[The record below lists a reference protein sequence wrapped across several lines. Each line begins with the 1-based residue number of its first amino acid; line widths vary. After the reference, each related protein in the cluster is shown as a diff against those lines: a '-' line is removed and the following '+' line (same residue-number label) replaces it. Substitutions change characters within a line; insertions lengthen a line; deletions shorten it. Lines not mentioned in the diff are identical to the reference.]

1 MKMKKVLLVAMV
13 ALGTLAGDAKALKV
27 LMIGNSFT
35 CSAMRQTPA
44 IAKALDCELDVANLS
59 IGGCPLSKHW
69 ANVEKAATDSEFRPY
84 NVQISWTSCD
94 AKNAPIRKV
103 MKGSS
108 ANIPQVL
115 AADKWDI
122 VTIQQASGQSA
133 FYKTYQPYADNLIAK
148 IRELAPQAE
157 IRIQETWSYSPYDG
171 RLNVWKMT
179 PDTMYEA
186 LHESYQ
192 TLAKKHNLKIIPT
205 ATAVQEFRKRLPVKY
220 AKVLTKKEV
229 WSLQQPE
236 VPEFYGDV
244 CGKAYWGKG
253 NKWNKDADQI
263 KLRMDPSHLNPE
275 GEYLQGCVWVESLF
289 GKDVTGCVYTMKG
302 LSEAR
307 AKLMRACA
315 HDIVSAQK
323 K

>member
-1 MKMKKVLLVAMV
+1 MKRILLVAALV
-13 ALGTLAGDAKALKV
+13 AVCWTSDAKALKV

-44 IAKALDCELDVANLS
+44 IARAMGCELDIANLN

-69 ANVEKAATDSEFRPY
+69 ANVEKATDPEFRPY

-94 AKNAPIRKV
+94 AKQAPIRKV

-133 FYKTYQPYADNLIAK
+133 FYKTFQPYADNLIAK

-171 RLNVWKMT
+171 RLNTWKMT
-179 PDTMYEA
+179 PDTMYAA
-186 LHESYQ
+186 LHESYR
-192 TLAKKHNLKIIPT
+192 TLAQKHNLKIIPT

-220 AKVLTKKEV
+220 ARVLTKKEIAA
-229 WSLQQPE
+229 LKEPA

-253 NKWNKDADQI
+253 SKWNKDADVY
-263 KLRMDPSHLNPE
+263 KLRMDASHFNPD
-275 GEYLQGCVWVESLF
+275 GEYLQGCVWVEALF
-289 GKDVTGCVYTMKG
+289 GKDVTSCTYTMKG
-302 LSEAR
+302 LSDAR
-307 AKLMRACA
+307 ANLMRACA
-315 HDIVSAQK
+315 HDVVSAQK